1 MEDQERELL
10 LISKGNE
17 LAFNSFM
24 NRHSKSM
31 YYHAFGILSNN
42 EMSEEVVSDVFLE
55 VWKSRKTLIE
65 IENITSWLNTVVYR
79 KSISYLRKEMKR
91 NKDMSFDDLENFSFP
106 IMESPMDDLIS
117 NEEMEGLNTAIESLP
132 PKCKHVFFLAKI
144 EKIPYAEIA
153 NMLQI
158 SLATVNYHI
167 SFAMNVL
174 KKKLVQG

>member
-10 LISKGNE
+10 LISKGDE

-24 NRHSKSM
+24 NRHSKSL
-31 YYHAFGILSNN
+31 YYYAFGILSNN

-55 VWKSRKTLIE
+55 AWKSRKNLIE
-65 IENITSWLNTVVYR
+65 IVNITGWLNTVVYR
-79 KSISYLRKEMKR
+79 KSISYLRKEMKH
-91 NKDMSFDDLENFSFP
+91 NKDMSFEDLENFSFP
-106 IMESPMDDLIS
+106 VMGSPMDDLIS
-117 NEEMEGLNTAIESLP
+117 SEEIEELNTAIESLP

-174 KKKLVQG
+174 KKKLA